1 MLFNSYIFIFAFLP
15 IIFLMYFL
23 LAQYK
28 GGESAIT
35 LLVIASLFFYGWWN
49 PIYLLLIIFSIGIN
63 YFLGESIVH
72 NIKASKKQQTKF
84 LLTSGILFNIGL
96 LGYFKYTN
104 FIIFNANAIFGLDI
118 HINQIILPLA
128 ISFFTFQQIAYL
140 IDTYKGITQEFKFT
154 HYALFVTFF
163 PQLIAGPI
171 VHHKEMLP
179 QFMKIDNLKPQL
191 ENVII
196 GLSIF
201 AIGLFKKVVLADGIA
216 QYSTQIFTAAS
227 TGETMSFFIAWGG
240 ALTYTFQLYFDFSAY
255 SDMAIG
261 ISRIFGILLPL
272 NFYSPYKSLN
282 IIEFWR
288 RWHMTLSRF
297 LRDYVYFSL
306 GGNRKGNF
314 RRYINLLITM
324 LLGGLWHGAGGTFLL
339 WGGMHGSY
347 LLINHWW
354 RSVFKKGVQSN
365 IGRSIAWVITMLS
378 VVVAWVPFRAESM
391 EGTMAFFRA
400 MFGGNGLLRSHISEG
415 GIALAEV
422 IGSSS
427 ISFGAMFNEGIV
439 SGKGAAWILVLLLF
453 VVWLPNTQQ
462 IMRRY
467 KPALQIYKNEIKRMD
482 YLWLEWRPLGLWAIF
497 YSLVFMFAMFNLSSA
512 SEFLYFQF

>member
-1 MLFNSYIFIFAFLP
+1 MFRAKVSYQFIFFFLP
-15 IIFLMYFL
+15 LTIFGFYLLDILGGRRFFVYFL
-23 LAQYK
+23 I
-28 GGESAIT
+28 G
-35 LLVIASLFFYGWWN
+35 VSLFFYGYWN
-49 PIYLLLIIFSIGIN
+49 PVYLGLLLFSVIFNYGIGE
-63 YFLGESIVH
+63 LLSRVVS
-72 NIKASKKQQTKF
+72 KAKSKLVLCFGVTVN
-84 LLTSGILFNIGL
+84 LGL
-96 LGYFKYTN
+96 LSYYKYTDF
-104 FIIFNANAIFGLDI
+104 FIGTVNGLLDSDLTFQYI
-118 HINQIILPLA
+118 LLPLA
-128 ISFFTFQQIAYL
+128 ISFFTFQQISYL
-140 IDTYKGITQEFKFT
+140 VDVFRGDVKKAGFM
-154 HYALFVTFF
+154 HYFLFVTFF

-179 QFMKIDNLKPQL
+179 QFEGLRGIRITN
-191 ENVII
+191 
-196 GLSIF
+196 LSIGVTVF

-216 QYSTQIFTAAS
+216 VYSTPVFDFAESGGVLT
-227 TGETMSFFIAWGG
+227 FFDAWFGSIAYS
-240 ALTYTFQLYFDFSAY
+240 LQLYFDFSGY

-261 ISRIFGILLPL
+261 MARMFGIRLPL
-272 NFYSPYKSLN
+272 NFNSPYKALS
-282 IIEFWR
+282 IIDFWR

-297 LRDYVYFSL
+297 LRDYLYIPL
-306 GGNRKGNF
+306 GGGRKGSV
-314 RRYINLLITM
+314 RRYINLMVTM
-324 LLGGLWHGAGGTFLL
+324 ILGGLWHGAGGTFLL

-427 ISFGAMFNEGIV
+427 ISFGAVFNEGIV